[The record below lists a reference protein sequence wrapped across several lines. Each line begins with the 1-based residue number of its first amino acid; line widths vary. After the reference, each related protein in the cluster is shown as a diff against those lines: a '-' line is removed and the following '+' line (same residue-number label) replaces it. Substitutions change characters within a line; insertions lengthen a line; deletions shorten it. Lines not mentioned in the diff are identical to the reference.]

1 MPFALFGP
9 MDRVPLRLLL
19 CRYPVQSGRWS
30 MMCCKP
36 DKRLLFIVSYGVS
49 SLVEYKCCRICFS
62 WACHGLLA
70 ATSLLS
76 CLLFVALLLL
86 LSLLLPLV

>member
-30 MMCCKP
+30 MMCCKLE
-36 DKRLLFIVSYGVS
+36 KRLIFIVSYGVS
-49 SLVEYKCCRICFS
+49 SSVE
-62 WACHGLLA
+62 
-70 ATSLLS
+70 
-76 CLLFVALLLL
+76 
-86 LSLLLPLV
+86 